1 LPHPDAW
8 LFLPPEVEALVP
20 RLLARLAATGGG
32 SPEEVERDLRFRI
45 ETLILEGDAEQWRR
59 FLREAT
65 EMVAEYAGDDA
76 EARRMLASILDDQFL
91 LARAVVDLDPIDVD
105 ARRQLARAGATPPP
119 SSRASTESGLQST

>member
-20 RLLARLAATGGG
+20 TLLARLAATGGG
-32 SPEEVERDLRFRI
+32 SPGDVERDLRYRI
-45 ETLILEGDAEQWRR
+45 ETLILEGDAEQWRA

-76 EARRMLASILDDQFL
+76 DARRVLASILDDQFL
-91 LARAVVDLDPIDVD
+91 LARAVVDLEPGDLE
-105 ARRQLARAGATPPP
+105 ARSQLARAGAKPPR
-119 SSRASTESGLQST
+119 SSRV